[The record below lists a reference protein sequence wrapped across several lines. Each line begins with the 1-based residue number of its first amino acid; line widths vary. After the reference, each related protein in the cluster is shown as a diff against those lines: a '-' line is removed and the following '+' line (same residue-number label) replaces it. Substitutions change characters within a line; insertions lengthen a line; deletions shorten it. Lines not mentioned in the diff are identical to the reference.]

1 MIGDPNGD
9 MEALLQQIKGNEREN
24 EKNKMIFTVVSA
36 QILGPLL
43 AVEYQKALEKH
54 ITSGGDPDAGF
65 PFAATRA
72 YNTAKQMAVTHMQ
85 QLGYKIGLQQKKKI
99 QE

>member
-1 MIGDPNGD
+1 MIGDPNGNI
-9 MEALLQQIKGNEREN
+9 EALLNSIKGNEREN

-54 ITSGGDPDAGF
+54 IASGKDPDAGF
-65 PFAATRA
+65 SFAATRA
-72 YNTAKQMAVTHMQ
+72 CNVAKQMAVAHMQ
-85 QLGYKIGLQQKKKI
+85 QLGYKIGLETKKKI